1 MDEEPPEVSCSISS
15 LPLHIFIRETL
26 RRSRTSCSTLQAALL
41 YCLRSAPAVRR
52 TRLHI
57 AHLRLQVY
65 RTDPAAVEQIHDS
78 LCCPRRNF
86 LAAVMVAS
94 KFLQDKNFSNRA
106 WSKLTGLPI
115 KELGNV
121 ERSFLGAIGW
131 DLNIKP
137 NEWDSWTRKLAQ
149 ARLSGGRHGNDTA
162 EASSSANV
170 NAMHSK
176 SHTAAAAAA
185 ALAPTPPLP
194 SAVAQLRT
202 ARSRDD
208 HTQSS
213 YSGHGGANS
222 SCPTP
227 TPSTP
232 TASSAPSVRPS
243 RVLLARSQS
252 DDAPFRAFDMDAVD
266 RLSAVTATDQPD
278 GAAKV
283 APTLSSHATADD
295 VIDPDTN
302 ANDHATP
309 VCFNASTATA
319 TATECPPPFPMPRH
333 FVRSAASFSF
343 AAHHQKQ

>member
-121 ERSFLGAIGW
+121 ERGFLGAIGW

-149 ARLSGGRHGNDTA
+149 ARLSGDRHGNDTA
-162 EASSSANV
+162 EASSSANA
-170 NAMHSK
+170 NALQSK
-176 SHTAAAAAA
+176 SHTAAAAAV
-185 ALAPTPPLP
+185 PTPPLP

-208 HTQSS
+208 YTQSS
-213 YSGHGGANS
+213 CSSHGGANS

-232 TASSAPSVRPS
+232 TASNAPSIRPS

-266 RLSAVTATDQPD
+266 RRSAVTATDKPD

-283 APTLSSHATADD
+283 APTLSSRATADD
-295 VIDPDTN
+295 VIDPDTT
-302 ANDHATP
+302 ATP
-309 VCFNASTATA
+309 VHSSAR
-319 TATECPPPFPMPRH
+319 ATECPPPFPMPRH
-333 FVRSAASFSF
+333 FVRNAASFSF
-343 AAHHQKQ
+343 AAHPQKQ